1 VGLLFVIP
9 HLFLYL
15 PGQLYDNLPIWP
27 LPLLLLSASVLY
39 TWVYAGSGGS
49 ALLAGLMHAASN
61 GLTPLSRGIEPV
73 VVWQLQGIS
82 ITLIAAIVLVASA
95 RMRRPLATETSTEEA
110 AVAPTAL
117 EAQPVGA
124 AL

>member
-39 TWVYAGSGGS
+39 TWVYVGSGVPS
-49 ALLAGLMHAASN
+49 W
-61 GLTPLSRGIEPV
+61 RD
-73 VVWQLQGIS
+73 
-82 ITLIAAIVLVASA
+82 
-95 RMRRPLATETSTEEA
+95 
-110 AVAPTAL
+110 
-117 EAQPVGA
+117 
-124 AL
+124 